1 MADSISL
8 TAVVVIVI
16 SYLLGNLSPATIMGK
31 LYGVDIRSAGSGNPG
46 TTNTLREIGPAAA
59 GVTLLVDILKGVVA
73 VLLGRYVAGGGV
85 VEYLCGTAVF
95 LGHIWPVFYRFKG
108 GKGIATGFGV
118 MMVLNWKIGLILL
131 LIAAA
136 GALLS
141 RKMSVG
147 SIAAGIAVPVCFGV
161 AQGLPYALWGLFM
174 GLIIIWRHRAN
185 IGRLIR
191 HEEPPIGL
199 FEKLGKGRQK

>member
-1 MADSISL
+1 MIEGITWTAAL
-8 TAVVVIVI
+8 AVVF

-46 TTNTLREIGPAAA
+46 TTNTFREIGPAAA
-59 GVTLLVDILKGVVA
+59 GITLLVDILKGVIA
-73 VLLGRYVAGGGV
+73 VLLGKYLAGGGII
-85 VEYLCGTAVF
+85 EYICGTAVF

-118 MMVLNWKIGLILL
+118 MLVLNWKVALL
-131 LIAAA
+131 LMLIAAV

-141 RKMSVG
+141 KRMSVG
-147 SIAAGIAVPVCFGV
+147 SIAAGIAVPVLFGIFEGV
-161 AQGLPYALWGLFM
+161 PYALWGAFM
-174 GLIIIWRHRAN
+174 GLIIIWRHRSN
-185 IGRLIR
+185 IIRLIH

-199 FEKLGKGRQK
+199 FDKLKKGK